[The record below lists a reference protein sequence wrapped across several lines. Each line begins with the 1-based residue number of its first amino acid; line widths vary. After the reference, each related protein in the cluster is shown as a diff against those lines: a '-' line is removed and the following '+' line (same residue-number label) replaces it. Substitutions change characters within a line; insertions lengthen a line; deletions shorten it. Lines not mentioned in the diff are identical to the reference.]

1 MRAVSDVG
9 LTNARQT
16 CFAERGAR
24 LALSRIRLSGPN
36 HGQDAVVIDA
46 LGVVEINA
54 DNRIAATVVFDL
66 DDVDAAF
73 DELDARYLAGEANAH
88 AHTWSV
94 MTGALAAVNRHELPE
109 VAPDWVNID
118 HRRAVAFAPGDM
130 TAYMHATWDHG
141 PDGRAYIEVVHRL
154 SNLGAIVTQVGH
166 EISPQGFEAEW
177 RMLNLLTLEGDRFN
191 RSEIFDEA
199 DLDAALAR
207 FDELSRPAR
216 QLTNAASEVND
227 RYDAC
232 FAARDWDAMAET
244 LTDDTSADDRR
255 RVVNAGIRHGRV
267 AEIASMRAVAE
278 LGVTNATS
286 IVIATRGQRLAL
298 SRTHFTGR
306 DQGPGA
312 FRTEI
317 VDIVEIDAANRISAR
332 VAFDVD
338 DIGAAF
344 EELDARFLAGE
355 AAAYAHTWSVIA
367 RGLAAFNR
375 RELPGFTPDS
385 VNIDHRRARGFA
397 PGDLTAYIGATW
409 DLAPDVTAYAVA
421 VHRLSNL
428 GAVWTHAV
436 SGTSQDGFDAEWR
449 EICLATIEG
458 DLINRIEMFED
469 EDLDAALA
477 RFDELSR
484 PAPRLDNAASRTY
497 DRFNSYLAA
506 RDWDAMAELIADDA
520 CNDDRRR
527 VVSGGIQRGR
537 DAQIANLRA
546 VIDVG
551 VRNMESVVIATRGER
566 LALTRTRVSGGDQR
580 PDAFGVELL
589 NITEIDTDNRI
600 SAGVLFDVDDTD
612 AAFEELDARYL
623 AGEAASHSQ
632 TWSVIAQ
639 GYAAANRGELAATV
653 PDLVNIDNRQL
664 AMIESGEL
672 VPYLRDTFDELANFS
687 TYVEAVHRL
696 TDLGVVV
703 THVGAGTSKEG
714 FDAEWRMINVV
725 VVDGD
730 LISRSEMFDEV
741 DIDTALARFDEL
753 NRPAP

>member
-1 MRAVSDVG
+1 
-9 LTNARQT
+9 
-16 CFAERGAR
+16 
-24 LALSRIRLSGPN
+24 
-36 HGQDAVVIDA
+36 
-46 LGVVEINA
+46 
-54 DNRIAATVVFDL
+54 
-66 DDVDAAF
+66 
-73 DELDARYLAGEANAH
+73 
-88 AHTWSV
+88 
-94 MTGALAAVNRHELPE
+94 
-109 VAPDWVNID
+109 
-118 HRRAVAFAPGDM
+118 
-130 TAYMHATWDHG
+130 
-141 PDGRAYIEVVHRL
+141 
-154 SNLGAIVTQVGH
+154 
-166 EISPQGFEAEW
+166 
-177 RMLNLLTLEGDRFN
+177 
-191 RSEIFDEA
+191 
-199 DLDAALAR
+199 
-207 FDELSRPAR
+207 
-216 QLTNAASEVND
+216 
-227 RYDAC
+227 
-232 FAARDWDAMAET
+232 
-244 LTDDTSADDRR
+244 
-255 RVVNAGIRHGRV
+255 
-267 AEIASMRAVAE
+267 
-278 LGVTNATS
+278 
-286 IVIATRGQRLAL
+286 
-298 SRTHFTGR
+298 
-306 DQGPGA
+306 
-312 FRTEI
+312 
-317 VDIVEIDAANRISAR
+317 
-332 VAFDVD
+332 
-338 DIGAAF
+338 
-344 EELDARFLAGE
+344 
-355 AAAYAHTWSVIA
+355 
-367 RGLAAFNR
+367 
-375 RELPGFTPDS
+375 
-385 VNIDHRRARGFA
+385 
-397 PGDLTAYIGATW
+397 
-409 DLAPDVTAYAVA
+409 VA

-600 SAGVLFDVDDTD
+600 SAGVLFDVDDMD
-612 AAFEELDARYL
+612 AAFVELDARYL
-623 AGEAASHSQ
+623 ADEAASHSQ

-741 DIDTALARFDEL
+741 DIDAAVARFDEL

>member
-1 MRAVSDVG
+1 
-9 LTNARQT
+9 
-16 CFAERGAR
+16 
-24 LALSRIRLSGPN
+24 
-36 HGQDAVVIDA
+36 
-46 LGVVEINA
+46 
-54 DNRIAATVVFDL
+54 
-66 DDVDAAF
+66 
-73 DELDARYLAGEANAH
+73 
-88 AHTWSV
+88 
-94 MTGALAAVNRHELPE
+94 
-109 VAPDWVNID
+109 
-118 HRRAVAFAPGDM
+118 
-130 TAYMHATWDHG
+130 
-141 PDGRAYIEVVHRL
+141 
-154 SNLGAIVTQVGH
+154 
-166 EISPQGFEAEW
+166 
-177 RMLNLLTLEGDRFN
+177 
-191 RSEIFDEA
+191 
-199 DLDAALAR
+199 
-207 FDELSRPAR
+207 
-216 QLTNAASEVND
+216 
-227 RYDAC
+227 
-232 FAARDWDAMAET
+232 
-244 LTDDTSADDRR
+244 
-255 RVVNAGIRHGRV
+255 
-267 AEIASMRAVAE
+267 
-278 LGVTNATS
+278 
-286 IVIATRGQRLAL
+286 
-298 SRTHFTGR
+298 
-306 DQGPGA
+306 
-312 FRTEI
+312 
-317 VDIVEIDAANRISAR
+317 
-332 VAFDVD
+332 
-338 DIGAAF
+338 
-344 EELDARFLAGE
+344 
-355 AAAYAHTWSVIA
+355 
-367 RGLAAFNR
+367 
-375 RELPGFTPDS
+375 
-385 VNIDHRRARGFA
+385 
-397 PGDLTAYIGATW
+397 
-409 DLAPDVTAYAVA
+409 

-449 EICLATIEG
+449 EICLATVEG

-497 DRFNSYLAA
+497 DRFNACLAA

-600 SAGVLFDVDDTD
+600 SAGVLFDLNDIN
-612 AAFEELDARYL
+612 AAFAELDARYL

-639 GYAAANRGELAATV
+639 GYAAANRGEIAATV

-741 DIDTALARFDEL
+741 DIDAAVARFDELSLPAPQLENAASRVDDRFEAYFAARDWDAMAELMTEDISIDDRRSVVNAGLVRGRSIEITSLRAIADLGVRNVTSDVIATRGQSLAVSRNRFMGRDQRPEAFHSETICIIEIDTDERIVARVTFDIDDINAAFAELDARFLAGEAAPHAHTWSVVGGSFAAVNRHELPELTPDWVNIDHRRAVAVAPGDMTAYIEATLDDAPTFRVYIEAVHRLTDLGAVVTQASGATSHQRFDAEWRMISISTVEGDMISRGELFDEADIDTALARFDEL